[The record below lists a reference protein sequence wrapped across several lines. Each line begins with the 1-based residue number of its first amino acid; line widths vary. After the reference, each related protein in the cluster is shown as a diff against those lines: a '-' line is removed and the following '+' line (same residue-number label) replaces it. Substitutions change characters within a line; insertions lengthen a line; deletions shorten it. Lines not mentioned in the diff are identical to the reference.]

1 MDLEG
6 QNLNNRQRIGLS
18 ILALGVLVSGFAAIR
33 YITKGDDSSSA
44 SLVDTNAP
52 GEEATIENGGVGTFG
67 EMLVSVKS
75 VAPRADGQLEALIS
89 FATTNPKDPVKDLTV
104 TVGDTVDVKGGA
116 FVVIELGRDTSP
128 KREFARMKF
137 VKRT

>member
-33 YITKGDDSSSA
+33 YITKGEDSPSA